1 MFGHRPL
8 TANHHGGFMT
18 ETERYD
24 TNRPNLCA
32 ALRWKEMFIW
42 AEHDPT
48 VQPSNTGIFWCLY
61 TQTSLGPD
69 GKLAEPGSCATSERG
84 CHCQEL
90 AVA

>member
-1 MFGHRPL
+1 
-8 TANHHGGFMT
+8 MT

-24 TNRPNLCA
+24 TNRLNLCA

-69 GKLAEPGSCATSERG
+69 GKLAEPGFCATSERG

-90 AVA
+90 TVA

>member
-1 MFGHRPL
+1 
-8 TANHHGGFMT
+8 MT
-18 ETERYD
+18 EAERYD
-24 TNRPNLCA
+24 TKRPNLCA

-69 GKLAEPGSCATSERG
+69 GKLAEPGLCAASERG

-90 AVA
+90 NVA